1 MKLCINAEIFEL
13 IAENPKVKRAGVYW
27 NESSKCYKAVFDL
40 EDETFEYR
48 FRDNLQKLSE
58 PINVEE

>member
-13 IAENPKVKRAGVYW
+13 IAENPKVKQAGVYW
-27 NESSKCYKAVFDL
+27 NESKKCYKAVFEL
-40 EDETFEYR
+40 EDENLEYR

-58 PINVEE
+58 SINVEE

>member
-13 IAENPKVKRAGVYW
+13 IAESPKVKQAGVYW
-27 NESSKCYKAVFDL
+27 NESKKGYKAVFEL
-40 EDETFEYR
+40 EDENLEYR

-58 PINVEE
+58 SINVEE